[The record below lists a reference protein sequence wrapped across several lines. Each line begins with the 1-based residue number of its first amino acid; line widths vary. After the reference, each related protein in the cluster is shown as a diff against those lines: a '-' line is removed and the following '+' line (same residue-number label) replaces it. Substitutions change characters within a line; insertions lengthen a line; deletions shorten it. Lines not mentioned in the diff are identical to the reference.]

1 MYFQYNPFSTLSLPP
16 FQISLHLLGYTA
28 VLASHILFI
37 KVPSNHS
44 QQGSQTNP
52 TILST
57 QILLYSLCLKKRTKI
72 PNMTQ
77 DITEYLFLFLQLSPF
92 YLWYYSPSAFIL
104 VFVSLF
110 FHFLHVSA
118 QRSRVKVFTIAI
130 LFLWNFQHLSL
141 ALVTFSSS

>member
-1 MYFQYNPFSTLSLPP
+1 MYFQYNPFSMLSLPP
-16 FQISLHLLGYTA
+16 FQISLHLSAYTA

-44 QQGSQTNP
+44 QQGSQTHP
-52 TILST
+52 TIFST
-57 QILLYSLCLKKRTKI
+57 QILLYLLCLKKRTKI

-92 YLWYYSPSAFIL
+92 YLLYYILSAFIL
-104 VFVSLF
+104 VFVLLF

-118 QRSRVKVFTIAI
+118 QRSRVKVFTIAV

-141 ALVTFSSS
+141 ALVTFSLS